1 MTLILSAALWQQALG
16 ELRVPPHNR
25 ERVAYLD
32 GPKIPGAL
40 AVATTLTIPNADAH
54 EGYFDVPPEEMSL
67 AGRHLKAFDMRRLAQ
82 IHTHPF
88 GWVGHSEYD
97 DERAFSQR
105 EGAISIV
112 VPHFAACAPGVF
124 ECGLHLRGPNGWYEP
139 SGEERLALIRI
150 VPALIDMRP

>member
-1 MTLILSAALWQQALG
+1 MTLIISAALWQHALE

-25 ERVAYLD
+25 EQVAYLD
-32 GPKIPGAL
+32 GPKIPGTI
-40 AVATTLTIPNADAH
+40 AVATTLTIPDADEH
-54 EGYFDVPPEEMSL
+54 EGYFDVSPDDMSR
-67 AGRHLKAFDMRRLAQ
+67 AGRHLKAFGMRRLAQ

-97 DERAFSQR
+97 DAKAFSQR

-112 VPHFAACAPGVF
+112 VPHFAGCAPGVL

-139 SGEERLALIRI
+139 SGDERLALVTI
-150 VPALIDMRP
+150 VPTLIDMRP